1 MQEISSLNKKLQQ
14 MEQRTESQTNN
25 VTKRFEQVNE
35 KIVSQKVYLE
45 TKIDATMMLEDKFN
59 QNKEDL
65 KNV

>member
-1 MQEISSLNKKLQQ
+1 M
-14 MEQRTESQTNN
+14 
-25 VTKRFEQVNE
+25 TKRFEQVNE

-65 KNV
+65 KQVQDVMLRTKVEL